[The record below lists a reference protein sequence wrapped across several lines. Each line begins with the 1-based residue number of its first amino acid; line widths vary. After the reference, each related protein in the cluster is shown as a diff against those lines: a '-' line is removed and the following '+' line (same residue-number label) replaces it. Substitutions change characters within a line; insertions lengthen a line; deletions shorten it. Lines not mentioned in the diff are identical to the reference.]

1 MKKGM
6 ILLFFFVAAFIFGQE
21 KAAPKL
27 HIDEQF
33 YDFGNVKEGEIV
45 EHDFTVKN
53 TGTGEL
59 KITKVRASC
68 GCTAAAPKKN
78 VLKPGESTIV
88 HVSFNTSRRSGAQHK
103 YVYIMS
109 NDPKGPQRRIKFIA
123 NILTEDAIKSL
134 PNAPVLE
141 FKTSQYNFGKVNEG
155 ETVTGKIEFMNKG
168 KSELKIVKLTP
179 SCDCVKA
186 EVSKSFLNPGE
197 KAEITFE
204 FDTTGRVGKM
214 TRTVLVESNDPA
226 NVKQLV
232 TLFINIVGK
241 K

>member
-6 ILLFFFVAAFIFGQE
+6 IFLFFFIAAFVFAQE
-21 KAAPKL
+21 KAVPRL
-27 HIDEQF
+27 HIDEEN

-45 EHDFTVKN
+45 EHDFTIKN
-53 TGTGEL
+53 TGNGEL

-78 VLKPGESTIV
+78 VLKPGESTEI
-88 HVSFNTSRRSGAQHK
+88 HVSFNTARRSGAQHK

-109 NDPKGPQRRIKFIA
+109 NDPKGSQRRIKFVA
-123 NILTEDAIKSL
+123 NVLTEDAIKSL
-134 PNAPVLE
+134 PNAPALE
-141 FKTSQYNFGKVNEG
+141 IKTNQYNFGKVEEG
-155 ETVTGKIEFMNKG
+155 SVVKGRLMFMNKG
-168 KSELKIVKLTP
+168 KTELKILKITP

-186 EVSKSFLNPGE
+186 EATKSFLNPGE
-197 KAEITFE
+197 KAEINFE
-204 FDTTGRVGKM
+204 FDTTGRIGKM
-214 TRTVLVESNDPA
+214 TRTALIESNDPA
-226 NVKQLV
+226 NSKQII